1 MSLTKTSRSSVV
13 ILEGGSGG
21 NHSAVFDLFS
31 GTPKA
36 TLVLERF
43 SQSMT
48 GLGPSVFVRVRL

>member
-36 TLVLERF
+36 TLVW
-43 SQSMT
+43 
-48 GLGPSVFVRVRL
+48 SVFLRV

>member
-1 MSLTKTSRSSVV
+1 MV

-21 NHSAVFDLFS
+21 NHSAVFGLFS